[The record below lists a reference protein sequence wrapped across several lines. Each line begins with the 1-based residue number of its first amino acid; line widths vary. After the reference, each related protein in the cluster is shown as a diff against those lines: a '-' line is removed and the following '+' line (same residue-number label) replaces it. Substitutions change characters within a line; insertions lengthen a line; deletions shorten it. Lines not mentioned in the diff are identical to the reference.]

1 MKITVVGLGAYGIA
15 LARIF
20 NENDNKVVMY
30 TKFKDEADIVKLK
43 RENINVFKGVKIPK
57 EINITTDLEE
67 SMENSK
73 IIVLAVPMSAVREMS
88 KKISKYLT
96 EDQVICIVSKGIEPK
111 TNKLMSQ
118 VVFEETGSENICM
131 ISGPSFAS
139 EIYAESEAGFIVA
152 SESLSAQA
160 CVKVCLENSRIVA
173 NISKDIVGVQLAA
186 TSKNIFAI
194 ILGMLDGM
202 KKSDSTRA
210 AVLTCLVN
218 DMRMIVEL
226 LGGKPQT
233 VFTYAGI
240 GDMLLTCMSSKSRN
254 YTFGKYLGEGFTSE
268 EALSKMNTKT
278 VEGLYSLQSIYDML
292 KNIKVEVKSIEMIY
306 NVIYENIKV
315 DNVLRYV
322 KR

>member
-30 TKFKDEADIVKLK
+30 SKFKDEVDIVKLK

-57 EINITTDLEE
+57 EIEITSDLKA

-73 IIVLAVPMSAVREMS
+73 IIVLAVPMLAVRTIAKE
-88 KKISKYLT
+88 IAKYLT
-96 EDQVICIVSKGIEPK
+96 EEQVVCVVSKGIEPK
-111 TNKLMSQ
+111 TNKLMSE
-118 VVFEETGSENICM
+118 VVFEETGCENICM
-131 ISGPSFAS
+131 ISGPSFAG
-139 EIYAESEAGFIVA
+139 EIYAENEAGLIVA
-152 SESLSAQA
+152 SESMSAQA
-160 CVKVCLENSRIVA
+160 CVKVCLENSRIAV
-173 NISKDIVGVQLAA
+173 NVSKDIVGVQLAA

-218 DMRMIVEL
+218 DLRMIVEL

-254 YTFGKYLGEGFTSE
+254 YTFGKYIGEGLTTE
-268 EALSKMNTKT
+268 EALTKMNTKT
-278 VEGLYSLQSIYDML
+278 VEGLYSLESIYDML
-292 KNIKVEVKSIEMIY
+292 KKIKVEVKSIEMLY

-315 DNVLRYV
+315 DNVLRYI